1 LRGTYEADGN
11 VGPELSG
18 PVAGRDLAV
27 AAERVRRGIELIE
40 EAPVE
45 ALYRKLLDTLT
56 QAGPDADVHGAPD
69 VSKKLRF
76 AYKLAVE
83 LGGKL
88 SLLSEEELAVRRR
101 LAALL
106 FGVGELPD

>member
-1 LRGTYEADGN
+1 VRAERNLGS
-11 VGPELSG
+11 ELSG
-18 PVAGRDLAV
+18 RVASGDRA
-27 AAERVRRGIELIE
+27 AAERIRRGIELIE
-40 EAPVE
+40 EAPAD

-56 QAGPDADVHGAPD
+56 QAGPVADLQGDGD

-76 AYKLAVE
+76 AYKLAIE

-88 SLLSEEELAVRRR
+88 SLLSEEELAHRRR

-106 FGVGELPD
+106 FGQGELTR